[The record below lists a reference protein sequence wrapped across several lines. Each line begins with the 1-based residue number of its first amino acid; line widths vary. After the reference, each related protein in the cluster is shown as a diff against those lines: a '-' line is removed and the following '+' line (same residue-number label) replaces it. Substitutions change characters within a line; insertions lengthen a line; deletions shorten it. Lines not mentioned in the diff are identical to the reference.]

1 MKTASPRRKLK
12 SFVMI
17 PAIIALAGLFTYVGL
32 YALDRS
38 LPEPEFSAANVLVD
52 SGKKPSVT
60 WPNYGQSAIAT
71 KSYGVVATNGDT
83 EAQPTASVA
92 KLITAL
98 AIMKKQPFTDQ
109 KGGTITFTNSDVA
122 SYQSYVDGGGT
133 VAMVEAGLEWT
144 HYQALEAI
152 LLASANNVSD
162 SMVISVF
169 GSLDNYRDFAQ
180 KMVKDLGMINTTIG
194 VDASGY
200 DPSTKSTAH
209 DMAILALE
217 ALDDPMIRQ
226 IVSQGQADL
235 PVAGR
240 IENTN
245 KLLADTDIIGMKT
258 GWTPE
263 AGGTFV
269 LAGTQYDGDLSQ
281 QVVAVV
287 MGNPDGPGTS
297 AQNDAYELFK
307 SAKQNFTYRE
317 LISKDEVLGRLN
329 FAWSEQLV
337 SVRASDSIGEFMW
350 ADEMPEVRVRVDN
363 NILASDKDIGQ
374 VVASFGDWQKKV
386 PLELSQSM
394 PEPSLWWR
402 LAGRYLSD

>member
-17 PAIIALAGLFTYVGL
+17 PAIIALAGLFTYGGL

-52 SGKKPSVT
+52 PGKKPSVT

-71 KSYGVVATNGDT
+71 KTYGVVATNGDT

-162 SMVISVF
+162 SMAISVF
-169 GSLDNYRDFAQ
+169 GSLDKYRDFAQ

-200 DPSTKSTAH
+200 DPSAKSTAH

-217 ALDDPMIRQ
+217 ALGDLMIRQ
-226 IVSQGQADL
+226 IVS
-235 PVAGR
+235 
-240 IENTN
+240 
-245 KLLADTDIIGMKT
+245 
-258 GWTPE
+258 
-263 AGGTFV
+263 
-269 LAGTQYDGDLSQ
+269 
-281 QVVAVV
+281 
-287 MGNPDGPGTS
+287 
-297 AQNDAYELFK
+297 
-307 SAKQNFTYRE
+307 
-317 LISKDEVLGRLN
+317 
-329 FAWSEQLV
+329 
-337 SVRASDSIGEFMW
+337 
-350 ADEMPEVRVRVDN
+350 
-363 NILASDKDIGQ
+363 
-374 VVASFGDWQKKV
+374 
-386 PLELSQSM
+386 
-394 PEPSLWWR
+394 
-402 LAGRYLSD
+402 